1 MFANGVHSERSSL
14 KVLDYV
20 FSLFSNDMGIDLGTA
35 NTLVYVKNHG
45 IVLRE
50 PSVVAIDRESREV
63 LAIGA
68 EAKRMLGRTPANIV
82 AVRPLR
88 NGVIADFEVTQ
99 EMIKFFIRKVHNR
112 RSLLHPRIVI
122 GIPSGITE
130 VERRAVQES
139 AEQAGARE
147 VYLIEEP
154 MAAAIGADLPISEPH
169 ANMIVDIGGGTTEVA
184 VISLGGMV
192 VSKSL
197 DVAGDEMDE
206 AIMQYFRRKYNLII
220 GETTAEEV
228 KIQIGS
234 VFPLKEEKT
243 LEVKG
248 RDQATGLPKTVLIT
262 SEEVRQA
269 LMEPVQLLLDI
280 VKSTLEETP
289 AELAADL
296 VDRGMVLAGGGS
308 LLRGLP
314 ELICQE
320 TELPVHRSADP
331 LSCVAIGTGRFLEEL
346 DKIKYR
352 RSDIGLTHR
361 FGR

>member
-1 MFANGVHSERSSL
+1 MFDFLFG
-14 KVLDYV
+14 
-20 FSLFSNDMGIDLGTA
+20 LFSNDMGIDLGTA
-35 NTLVYVKNHG
+35 NTLVYVKNQG

-50 PSVVAIDRESREV
+50 PSVVAIDRETRRV
-63 LAIGA
+63 LAMGA
-68 EAKRMLGRTPANIV
+68 EAKRMLGRTPSSIV
-82 AVRPLR
+82 AVRPLK

-99 EMIKFFIRKVHNR
+99 EMIKYFIRKVHNR

-169 ANMIVDIGGGTTEVA
+169 GNFIVDIGGGTTEAA

-192 VSKSL
+192 VSKSI
-197 DVAGDEMDE
+197 DMAGDEMDE
-206 AIMQYFRRKYNLII
+206 AVMMHLRRKYNLLI
-220 GETTAEEV
+220 GETTAEDV

-243 LEVKG
+243 MEVKG

-262 SEEVRQA
+262 SEEVRQS
-269 LMEPVQLLLDI
+269 LMEPVQLILDVI
-280 VKSTLEETP
+280 KNTLEETP
-289 AELAADL
+289 AELSADL
-296 VDRGMVLAGGGS
+296 VDRGIMLAGGGS

-314 ELICQE
+314 DLIRQE
-320 TELPVHRSADP
+320 TELPVHRAADP
-331 LSCVAIGTGRFLEEL
+331 LSCVAMGAGKFLEEL
-346 DKIKYR
+346 DNITDRRPDFVTSYR
-352 RSDIGLTHR
+352 YRGS
-361 FGR
+361 

>member
-1 MFANGVHSERSSL
+1 MFNYL
-14 KVLDYV
+14 

-35 NTLVYVKNHG
+35 NTLVYVKGQG

-50 PSVVAIDRESREV
+50 PSVVAIERDSRNV

-68 EAKRMLGRTPANIV
+68 EAKRMLGKTPANII

-88 NGVIADFEVTQ
+88 NGVIADFDVT
-99 EMIKFFIRKVHNR
+99 ERMIRYFIKKVHNR

-122 GIPSGITE
+122 GVPSGITE

-154 MAAAIGADLPISEPH
+154 MAAAIGADMPISEAH

-192 VSKSL
+192 VSKSI
-197 DVAGDEMDE
+197 DIAGDEMDE
-206 AIMQYFRRKYNLII
+206 AIMQHFRRKYNLLI

-243 LEVKG
+243 MEVKG
-248 RDQATGLPKTVLIT
+248 RDQAT
-262 SEEVRQA
+262 
-269 LMEPVQLLLDI
+269 
-280 VKSTLEETP
+280 
-289 AELAADL
+289 
-296 VDRGMVLAGGGS
+296 
-308 LLRGLP
+308 
-314 ELICQE
+314 
-320 TELPVHRSADP
+320 
-331 LSCVAIGTGRFLEEL
+331 
-346 DKIKYR
+346 
-352 RSDIGLTHR
+352 
-361 FGR
+361 

>member
-1 MFANGVHSERSSL
+1 MFF
-14 KVLDYV
+14 DYF
-20 FSLFSNDMGIDLGTA
+20 FSLFSNDIGIDLGTA
-35 NTLVYVKNHG
+35 NTLVYVKGKG

-50 PSVVAIDRESREV
+50 PSVVAIDKNKRRV
-63 LAIGA
+63 LAVGS
-68 EAKRMLGRTPANIV
+68 EAKLMLGRTPSNIV

-99 EMIKFFIRKVHNR
+99 EMIKYFIRKVHNR

-130 VERRAVQES
+130 VEKRAVQES

-154 MAAAIGADLPISEPH
+154 MAAAIGSELPVSEPH
-169 ANMIVDIGGGTTEVA
+169 ASMICDIGGGTTEVA

-192 VSKSL
+192 VAKSL
-197 DVAGDEMDE
+197 DVAGDEMDDC
-206 AIMQYFRRKYNLII
+206 IVQYFRRKHNLVI

-243 LEVKG
+243 IEVKG
-248 RDQATGLPKTVLIT
+248 RDQAKGLPKTILVT
-262 SEEVRQA
+262 SEEIRQA
-269 LMEPVQLLLDI
+269 LMEPVQLI
-280 VKSTLEETP
+280 VDVIKQVLEETP
-289 AELAADL
+289 PELSSDL

-308 LLRGLP
+308 LLRGFP
-314 ELICQE
+314 ELIRQE
-320 TELPVHRSADP
+320 TELPVHRAADP
-331 LSCVAIGTGRFLEEL
+331 LSCVALGCGKYLEEL
-346 DKIKYR
+346 DKIQQRPDFLKSY
-352 RSDIGLTHR
+352 S
-361 FGR
+361 

>member
-1 MFANGVHSERSSL
+1 MF
-14 KVLDYV
+14 DYL

-50 PSVVAIDRESREV
+50 PSVVAIDRESRRV
-63 LAIGA
+63 LSIGA
-68 EAKRMLGRTPANIV
+68 EAKRMLGRTPASIV
-82 AVRPLR
+82 AVRPLK

-99 EMIKFFIRKVHNR
+99 EMIKYFIRRVHNR

-139 AEQAGARE
+139 ALQAGARE
-147 VYLIEEP
+147 VFLIEQP
-154 MAAAIGADLPISEPH
+154 MASAIGADLPISEPR
-169 ANMIVDIGGGTTEVA
+169 ANMIVDIGGGTTQAA
-184 VISLGGMV
+184 VISLGGLV
-192 VSKSL
+192 VSRSI
-197 DVAGDEMDE
+197 DIAGDEMDE
-206 AIMQYFRRKYNLII
+206 AILQHFRRKYNLLI
-220 GETTAEEV
+220 GETTAEDV

-243 LEVKG
+243 MEVKG

-269 LMEPVQLLLDI
+269 LMEPVQMILD
-280 VKSTLEETP
+280 VLKSTLEETP

-296 VDRGMVLAGGGS
+296 VDRGMVLAGGGT

-314 ELICQE
+314 DLIRQE
-320 TELPVHRSADP
+320 TELPVHRAADP
-331 LSCVAIGTGRFLEEL
+331 LSCVAIGTGKFLEVL
-346 DKIKYR
+346 DTLGTRK
-352 RSDIGLTHR
+352 SDFITSFR
-361 FGR
+361 PAS

>member
-1 MFANGVHSERSSL
+1 M
-14 KVLDYV
+14 LDTL

-35 NTLVYVKNHG
+35 NTLVYVKGQG

-50 PSVVAIDRESREV
+50 PSVVAIDRETRRV

-68 EAKRMLGRTPANIV
+68 EAKRMLGRTPASII
-82 AVRPLR
+82 AVRPLK

-99 EMIKFFIRKVHNR
+99 EMIKYFIRKVHNR
-112 RSLLHPRIVI
+112 RSLLHPRVVI

-139 AEQAGARE
+139 AEQAGARQ
-147 VYLIEEP
+147 VFLIEEP

-169 ANMIVDIGGGTTEVA
+169 GNFILDIGGGTTEA
-184 VISLGGMV
+184 AIISLGGLV

-197 DVAGDEMDE
+197 DIAGDEMDE
-206 AIMQYFRRKYNLII
+206 AVMIHFRRKYNLLI

-243 LEVKG
+243 MEVKG

-269 LMEPVQLLLDI
+269 LMEPVQLILDVI
-280 VKSTLEETP
+280 KNTLEETP

-296 VDRGMVLAGGGS
+296 VDRGVMLAGGGS

-314 ELICQE
+314 DLIRQE
-320 TELPVHRSADP
+320 TELPVHRAADP
-331 LSCVAIGTGRFLEEL
+331 LSCVALGTGKFLEEL
-346 DKIKYR
+346 DNIMDRRPDFVTSYR
-352 RSDIGLTHR
+352 YRS
-361 FGR
+361 

>member
-1 MFANGVHSERSSL
+1 MFDFL
-14 KVLDYV
+14 

-35 NTLVYVKNHG
+35 NTLVYVKNQG

-50 PSVVAIDRESREV
+50 PSVVAIDRETRKV

-68 EAKRMLGRTPANIV
+68 EAKRMLGRTPASII
-82 AVRPLR
+82 AVRPLK

-99 EMIKFFIRKVHNR
+99 EMIKYFIRKVHNR

-169 ANMIVDIGGGTTEVA
+169 GNFIVDIGGGTTEAA
-184 VISLGGMV
+184 VISLGGLV

-197 DVAGDEMDE
+197 DIAGDEMDE
-206 AIMQYFRRKYNLII
+206 AVMMHFRRKYNLLI
-220 GETTAEEV
+220 GETTSEEV

-243 LEVKG
+243 MEVKG

-262 SEEVRQA
+262 SEEVRQS
-269 LMEPVQLLLDI
+269 LMEPVQLILDVI
-280 VKSTLEETP
+280 KNTLEETP

-296 VDRGMVLAGGGS
+296 VDRGIMLAGGGS

-314 ELICQE
+314 DLIRQE
-320 TELPVHRSADP
+320 TELPVHRAADP
-331 LSCVAIGTGRFLEEL
+331 LSCVAMGTGKFLEEL
-346 DKIKYR
+346 DHISDRRPDFVTSYR
-352 RSDIGLTHR
+352 FRGGS
-361 FGR
+361 